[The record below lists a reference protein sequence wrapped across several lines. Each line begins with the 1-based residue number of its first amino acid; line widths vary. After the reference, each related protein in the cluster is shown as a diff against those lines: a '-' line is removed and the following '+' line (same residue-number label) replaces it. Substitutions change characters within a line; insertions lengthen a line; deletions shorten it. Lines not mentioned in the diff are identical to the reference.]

1 MEIEGVVELE
11 VLVEVR
17 AIVIVIA
24 MIRDIVLIVV
34 CEAVVEVCEENPEEE
49 GVVQRFV
56 GMELAEVCEFSLIR
70 LVHQLSVVA

>member
-1 MEIEGVVELE
+1 VEIEGVVELE